1 MAPSAIDVTPVP
13 IPSSVQNH
21 YDHLTKVYT
30 ASNPKSLAHYQ
41 QALTSLPGGNT
52 RTVLFYPPFPLCIKS
67 AHGSTITTQDSQ
79 DLTDFLG
86 EYTAGLYGHSH
97 PLIISTMM
105 STLQNGLN
113 FGSHHAGEAR
123 LADLVCERFESMELV
138 CFTNSGTE
146 ANLMAIAAAKI
157 FTARKKVLIFRG
169 GYHGGVLSFA
179 GGGNAVNVPH
189 EWLVAT
195 YNDLQGASKLIEEN
209 GGELAAVLVE
219 PMLGSG
225 GAIPGTPE
233 FLRMLRSK
241 TREAGAMLIFDE
253 VMTSRL
259 YEGSG
264 VQGHLNIMPDLT
276 TLGKYIGGGSSFGAF
291 GGRRDIMD
299 LFDPRKGGVSHAG
312 TFNNNV
318 LSMAAGSV
326 GLEQIFTKQVA
337 KSLHVRGEA
346 LIQSLRALTSG
357 TLMRITGCGSL
368 LNIHFTGTPVAEILC
383 PEDAKGDSKL
393 SDLLH
398 LYLIGKGL
406 YIARRGFVALSLA
419 IEDVHIDQFVQCV
432 REFLKDYSDLVRE

>member
-1 MAPSAIDVTPVP
+1 
-13 IPSSVQNH
+13 
-21 YDHLTKVYT
+21 
-30 ASNPKSLAHYQ
+30 
-41 QALTSLPGGNT
+41 
-52 RTVLFYPPFPLCIKS
+52 
-67 AHGSTITTQDSQ
+67 
-79 DLTDFLG
+79 
-86 EYTAGLYGHSH
+86 
-97 PLIISTMM
+97 MM